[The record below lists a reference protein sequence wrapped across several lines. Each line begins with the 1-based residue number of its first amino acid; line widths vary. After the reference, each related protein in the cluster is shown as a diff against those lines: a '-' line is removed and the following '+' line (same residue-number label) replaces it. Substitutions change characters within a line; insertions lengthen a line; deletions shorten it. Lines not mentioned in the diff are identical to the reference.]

1 MVAWFLSFVR
11 LQSPS
16 VKLIYISVKVYR
28 RKNGALWNFF
38 LQLVQHNAIFPGSH
52 DCINWR
58 NIILQK
64 HLRAIHRQVS
74 ESDVSKI
81 YEKVLSYWS
90 KVPFNFSYSILFSAQ
105 LLSSRLR
112 SWCSQAEKWKLN
124 CAKKMHWRFVT
135 NLRDVRRIPRHSPIV
150 TKTIDTKIRDPSNK
164 LTRCSATSK

>member
-1 MVAWFLSFVR
+1 MLKFTGEKIG
-11 LQSPS
+11 P
-16 VKLIYISVKVYR
+16 Y
-28 RKNGALWNFF
+28 GTFF
-38 LQLVQHNAIFPGSH
+38 CSLFSTMLFSQVHTIVS
-52 DCINWR
+52 NWR

-64 HLRAIHRQVS
+64 HLRAIHLQVS

-124 CAKKMHWRFVT
+124 CAKKMHWWFVT
-135 NLRDVRRIPRHSPIV
+135 NLQDVRRIPKHSPIV
-150 TKTIDTKIRDPSNK
+150 TKTIDTKIRDPSYE